1 MIIQDKEQLMK
12 ILRRKQA
19 TDRYEWR
26 PRPGFDFHKRAD
38 AADVARYLESMAADN
53 GGVVTTGMIAAE
65 SDNPKSP
72 IYPLF
77 ERDIETAAHQWRL
90 HEIRNMVASIIVVKT
105 VRSDEPGQAPSE
117 LRVRSFHSIMTDGH
131 TAYAPVRLA
140 ATVPDLQ
147 RQIVER
153 LYTEAQQWMN
163 RARDFSVFAK
173 IVEAISGLPE
183 SASLLLSD
191 EDESGE
197 DEFADDTYLLGDES
211 GEDAA

>member
-1 MIIQDKEQLMK
+1 MIIQDKDQLMK

-38 AADVARYLESMAADN
+38 AAEVARYLESMAAEN
-53 GGVVTTGMIAAE
+53 GGVVTTSMIAAE

-77 ERDIETAAHQWRL
+77 ERDMEAAALRWRL
-90 HEIRNMVASIIVVKT
+90 HEIRNMIASIIVVKT
-105 VRSDEPGQAPSE
+105 VKSDEPGNEPTE
-117 LRVRSFHSIMTDGH
+117 LRVRSFHSIITDGR

-147 RQIVER
+147 RQIIER

-163 RARDFSVFAK
+163 RARDFNVFTK
-173 IVEAISGLPE
+173 IVEAISELPE
-183 SASLLLSD
+183 SVSQLLATEPG
-191 EDESGE
+191 EDESE
-197 DEFADDTYLLGDES
+197 DDAYLIGDES
-211 GEDAA
+211 EDDAA